1 MAKGI
6 VLPKDYFLTRDK
18 NGVYHWY
25 EEDPLKSKDRQKAE
39 VDIASVISETV
50 GYGNIANPVM
60 VHLLCARID
69 RSVEFNISLL
79 TALRK
84 GTENKH
90 FEDMLGNIVE
100 VLEFQNSDPEYP
112 LNGIVLDSRGDMV
125 EMRCYSGRGEC
136 RDGVEDHRLLAI
148 KGPASFAAAEQPQ
161 EQQAK

>member
-69 RSVEFNISLL
+69 RSAVRTPAIFDLIQ
-79 TALRK
+79 R
-84 GTENKH
+84 
-90 FEDMLGNIVE
+90 LGNIPERDMFNTFNMGVGMSLIVSAATADRALT
-100 VLEFQNSDPEYP
+100 VLHKKGVDAYVVGEIVAGEEK
-112 LNGIVLDSRGDMV
+112 IVL
-125 EMRCYSGRGEC
+125 
-136 RDGVEDHRLLAI
+136 
-148 KGPASFAAAEQPQ
+148 
-161 EQQAK
+161 